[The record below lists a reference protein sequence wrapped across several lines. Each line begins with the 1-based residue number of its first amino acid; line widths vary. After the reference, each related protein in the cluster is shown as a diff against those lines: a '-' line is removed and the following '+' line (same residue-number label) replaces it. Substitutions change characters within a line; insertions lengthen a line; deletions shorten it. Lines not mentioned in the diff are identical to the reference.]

1 MVIAII
7 FNICNGEGAY
17 MTYNISQTTATFF
30 GFGLF
35 PFSLLL
41 VSQLLEAL
49 VKLSCSCLEFP
60 TKFFS

>member
-35 PFSLLL
+35 PFFLLL
-41 VSQLLEAL
+41 V
-49 VKLSCSCLEFP
+49 
-60 TKFFS
+60 